1 VLKRLVSAAV
11 LIPLVVWS
19 VLVLPTPLLA
29 GVLGLVVLAGSL
41 EWTRLIP
48 CAAVTGRI
56 SYLVLVSLAL
66 LAAWW
71 LQHRPGAVAGV
82 LGAVVLAWVVA
93 LAWVLRPGLGSAGG
107 PGWRWAKGSAGL
119 VFLAAAWLALM
130 VLHQR
135 QEGPQLMLFLLVLIW
150 CADSGAYLA
159 GRQWGR
165 RKLAPA
171 VSPGKTWEGVVGG
184 LVLAGAFS
192 VLGGWLLG
200 WRGPALVKFSGL
212 CLITVSFSVLGDL
225 YESLLKRQAGVKDS
239 GNLIPGH
246 GGVLDRVD
254 SLLAAAPVFVVGLHL
269 LDL

>member
-1 VLKRLVSAAV
+1 VLKRLVSAAI

-19 VLVLPTPLLA
+19 VLVLPTTALA
-29 GVLGLVVLAGSL
+29 GLLGVVVLAGAL
-41 EWTRLIP
+41 EWTHLIP
-48 CAAVTGRI
+48 CRALAGRI
-56 SYLVLVSLAL
+56 SYLGLVSLAL
-66 LAAWW
+66 LTAWW
-71 LQHRPGAVAGV
+71 LQARPGPVADV
-82 LGAVVLAWVVA
+82 LGAVVLAWLGA
-93 LAWVLRPGLGSAGG
+93 LVWVLRPVLGSVGGLGTRWVKGAAGV
-107 PGWRWAKGSAGL
+107 
-119 VFLAAAWLALM
+119 VFLAAAWLALT
-130 VLHQR
+130 VLHRSPQ
-135 QEGPQLMLFLLVLIW
+135 GPQLMLFLLVLIW

-159 GRQWGR
+159 GRRWGR

-171 VSPGKTWEGVVGG
+171 VSPGKTWEGVLGG

-200 WRGPALVKFSGL
+200 WRGPALFRFSGL
-212 CLITVSFSVLGDL
+212 CLLTVSFSVLGDL
-225 YESLLKRQAGVKDS
+225 YESLLKRHEGVKDS